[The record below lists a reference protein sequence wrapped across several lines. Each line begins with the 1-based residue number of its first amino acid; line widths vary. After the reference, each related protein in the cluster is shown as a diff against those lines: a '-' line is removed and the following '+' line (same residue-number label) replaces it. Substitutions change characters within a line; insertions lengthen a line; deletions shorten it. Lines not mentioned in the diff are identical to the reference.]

1 MGIGGVRHNKK
12 SNLSPRFW
20 SSGEALAQPLPPMHG
35 VAFSDTKIRFPPTPE
50 RVTPFPPAWP
60 TPCICTLRRSSLY
73 MSDPSTYWLNIMNIG
88 LGLVVLVCC
97 TAVVVG
103 VVAELAA
110 NRKKR
115 AGLARL
121 DREVAD
127 LVTAYD
133 GHAFHIPG
141 LGLTMADGGE
151 PAEKKEEKR

>member
-1 MGIGGVRHNKK
+1 
-12 SNLSPRFW
+12 
-20 SSGEALAQPLPPMHG
+20 
-35 VAFSDTKIRFPPTPE
+35 
-50 RVTPFPPAWP
+50 
-60 TPCICTLRRSSLY
+60 

-97 TAVVVG
+97 ATVVVG

-115 AGLARL
+115 KGLARL
-121 DREVAD
+121 DLEVAD

-133 GHAFHIPG
+133 GHAFQIPG

-151 PAEKKEEKR
+151 PAEKQEEKPESL